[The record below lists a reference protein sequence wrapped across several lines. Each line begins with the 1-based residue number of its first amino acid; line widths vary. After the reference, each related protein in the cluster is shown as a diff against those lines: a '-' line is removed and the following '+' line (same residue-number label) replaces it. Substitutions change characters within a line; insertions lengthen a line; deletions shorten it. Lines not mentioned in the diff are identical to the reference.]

1 MPCPFKV
8 ISVIFDQPLQA
19 VKVSGVEAIIVGYAN
34 IRMNMTGIRFPCP
47 HSPQHDLI
55 AWTPRSELKKLYRYR
70 NR

>member
-34 IRMNMTGIRFPCP
+34 IRMQPKFGLVATLSHMDMRRLARISLVAVKEKPVA
-47 HSPQHDLI
+47 S
-55 AWTPRSELKKLYRYR
+55 
-70 NR
+70 